1 MKQRSS
7 PHYQPKYTSND
18 EIEVAEVLLKLHTL
32 IAESEYGLQ
41 LPLSWGSKRRRSADD
56 SHRRVLLPSTPFPS
70 LHGIGGLLVSVF
82 DPDKTKTAVKVEASS
97 PATPLSFSPSESDEK
112 PKRLKRKASAKKTKE
127 QLLEIVEQYTQ
138 SNESLTKEIEKSRQK
153 YEELKASNLW
163 LQAKKQELNLGIIRR
178 EEPQLEPK
186 TSKNSLNYEVKIGQ
200 ALVKASSTVVGY
212 KDNHQLRLVIDQRPL
227 IIDRTANKTGIGES
241 YQYAFGQ
248 TLSLFPSRTG
258 LGMSSISEDVGP
270 SGIPDLN
277 VSLVDSL
284 WMDFAHPV
292 DENRTLTKALAAQ
305 ARHRRMQICREK
317 NSYSKLR
324 LSHR

>member
-112 PKRLKRKASAKKTKE
+112 PKRLKRKASAKKVCSCSC
-127 QLLEIVEQYTQ
+127 LLSPQIPCSWFTYV
-138 SNESLTKEIEKSRQK
+138 
-153 YEELKASNLW
+153 AHFGNLLMW
-163 LQAKKQELNLGIIRR
+163 G
-178 EEPQLEPK
+178 
-186 TSKNSLNYEVKIGQ
+186 
-200 ALVKASSTVVGY
+200 
-212 KDNHQLRLVIDQRPL
+212 L
-227 IIDRTANKTGIGES
+227 IFMR
-241 YQYAFGQ
+241 F
-248 TLSLFPSRTG
+248 
-258 LGMSSISEDVGP
+258 
-270 SGIPDLN
+270 
-277 VSLVDSL
+277 
-284 WMDFAHPV
+284 
-292 DENRTLTKALAAQ
+292 
-305 ARHRRMQICREK
+305 
-317 NSYSKLR
+317 
-324 LSHR
+324 